1 MFEWKRIRRN
11 KKIFDDLSLR
21 FNRATFSN
29 GNPFYDLFK
38 LELIENEKSRLD
50 VIQDYNEKPV
60 NE

>member
-38 LELIENEKSRLD
+38 LELIENEKAD
-50 VIQDYNEKPV
+50 WM
-60 NE
+60 

>member
-29 GNPFYDLFK
+29 GKPFYDLFK
-38 LELIENEKSRLD
+38 LELIENEKPIGCHTRL
-50 VIQDYNEKPV
+50 Q
-60 NE
+60 